1 MSDNNNKAV
10 DAEVIIIGS
19 GVMGGLIATQL
30 AKAGKSVIILEA
42 GPRIKREEIVERFR
56 NSPFKMSLTNMKLQ
70 GVGSPYP
77 DLPHVPSTY
86 GSYLQQTGPV
96 KYPTKYLRVVGG
108 TTWHFGSALWRMIP
122 NDFKLQSLYGRGRD
136 WPFGYDELEPWY
148 GRAEHELGVS
158 GVDGQDESGQGQR
171 PWPPRSTPFPMKGL
185 APSYLFTR
193 ITELLGKDGYHPVL
207 EPNGRA
213 TVPYGKRPV
222 CAGNNNCNPVCPIG
236 AKYDGSMHI
245 DEAERLGAKLLDNS
259 VVYKIE
265 ADDKGHITGVW
276 YRKPDRSEHHLTAR
290 HFVLAAYGIES
301 PKLLLMSTSERYPN
315 GIANSSDQVGRN
327 LMGHTGISMNI
338 MMKEDVWPGQGPT
351 ELLVYLNNRDGTF
364 RKDFPSYKTKIRNTV
379 PTADYAAAL
388 IGKGVLGSK
397 LDAELHRQSARSL
410 NFAVDFETLPL
421 PENRV
426 VPSKTKTDA
435 IGIPLPEIY
444 YSVTDYWEAGKE
456 VALKDFANIAKL
468 LDAEV
473 LKVDTGY
480 QDRQHIM
487 GTTIMGDD
495 PKNSVVN
502 AQCQSHDHPN
512 LYIAGTSVMPSA
524 SCMNP
529 TLTGAALSLR
539 LAKHLLE
546 TMES

>member
-1 MSDNNNKAV
+1 MNKKV

-19 GVMGGLIATQL
+19 GVMGGLVATQL

-42 GPRIKREEIVERFR
+42 GPRIKRQDIVERFR
-56 NSPFKMSLTNMKLQ
+56 DSPFKMSLTNMKLQ

-86 GSYLQQTGPV
+86 GEYLLQTGPV
-96 KYPTKYLRVVGG
+96 KYPAKYLRVVGG

-136 WPFGYDELEPWY
+136 WPFGYQELEPWY
-148 GRAEHELGVS
+148 GKAEHELGVS
-158 GVDGQDESGQGQR
+158 GVDGQDESGHGGDA
-171 PWPPRSTPFPMKGL
+171 WPPRSTPFPMKGL
-185 APSYLFTR
+185 EPSYMFKRLA
-193 ITELLGKDGYHPVL
+193 ELLGKGGYNPVL

-213 TVPYGKRPV
+213 TRPYGKRPV

-245 DEAERLGAKLLDNS
+245 DEAERHGATLLDNS

-265 ADDKGHITGVW
+265 ADNQGKITGIW
-276 YRKPDRSEHHLTAR
+276 YRKPDGSNHHLTANY
-290 HFVLAAYGIES
+290 FVLAAYGIES

-327 LMGHTGISMNI
+327 LMGHTGISMNV

-351 ELLVYLNNRDGTF
+351 ELLVYLNNRDGEF
-364 RKDFPSYKTKIRNTV
+364 RKDFPSYKIKVRNTV
-379 PTADYAAAL
+379 PTADYTASL
-388 IGKGVLGSK
+388 IKKGVLGSQ
-397 LDAELHRQSARSL
+397 LDQELKRMSARSL
-410 NFAVDFETLPL
+410 NFAIDFETLPL
-421 PENRV
+421 PENRI
-426 VPSKTKTDA
+426 VPSKHKQDA
-435 IGIPLPEIY
+435 IGIPVPEIY
-444 YSVTDYWEAGKE
+444 YSVTDYWNAGKE
-456 VALKDFANIAKL
+456 QGLKDFDNFARL
-468 LDAEV
+468 LNADV
-473 LKVDTGY
+473 SKIDTSY

-487 GTTIMGDD
+487 GTTVMGDD
-495 PKNSVVN
+495 PKNSVVDSN
-502 AQCQSHDHPN
+502 CQSHDHPN
-512 LYIAGTSVMPSA
+512 LFIAGTSVMPSA

-539 LAKHLLE
+539 LADHMLK
-546 TMES
+546 TMS

>member
-1 MSDNNNKAV
+1 MSQNNV

-19 GVMGGLIATQL
+19 GVMGGLLATQL
-30 AKAGKSVIILEA
+30 AAAGKSVIIVEA
-42 GPRIKREEIVERFR
+42 GPRVTRQQIVDRFR

-86 GSYLQQTGPV
+86 GNYLQQVGPV

-122 NDFKLQSLYGRGRD
+122 NDFKLKTLYGHGRD

-148 GRAEHELGVS
+148 CEAEHALGVS
-158 GVDGQDESGQGQR
+158 GVDGQDESGHGGK
-171 PWPPRSTPFPMKGL
+171 PWPPRSKPFPMPGL
-185 APSYLFTR
+185 PTSYMFDRL
-193 ITELLGKDGYHPVL
+193 TELLGKGGYNPVL

-213 TVPYGKRPV
+213 TRPWGNRPV

-265 ADDKGHITGVW
+265 ADDSGKITRIW
-276 YRKPDRSEHHLTAR
+276 YKKPDGSEHSLTANL
-290 HFVLAAYGIES
+290 FIVAAYGIES
-301 PKLLLMSTSERYPN
+301 PKLLLMSTSEKYPK

-327 LMGHTGISMNI
+327 LMGHTGISMNF
-338 MMKEDVWPGQGPT
+338 MMAEDVWPGQGPT
-351 ELLVYLNNRDGTF
+351 ELLVYLNNRDGEF
-364 RKDFPSYKTKIRNTV
+364 RKTFPSYKIKVRNTV
-379 PTADYAAAL
+379 PTADYASGL
-388 IGKGVLGSK
+388 ISKGVLGSE
-397 LDAELHRQSARSL
+397 LDAQLRKLSARSL
-410 NFAVDFETLPL
+410 NFAIDFETVPL
-421 PENRV
+421 PENRI

-435 IGIPLPEIY
+435 IGIPLPEIS
-444 YSVTDYWEAGKE
+444 YSVTDYWQAGKE
-456 VALKDFANIAKL
+456 EGLKDFANFAKL
-468 LDAEV
+468 LGGDV
-473 LKVDTGY
+473 LKIDTNY

-502 AQCQSHDHPN
+502 SDCRTHDHPN

-539 LAKHLLE
+539 LANHLLKNVLV
-546 TMES
+546 

>member
-1 MSDNNNKAV
+1 MSQNNV
-10 DAEVIIIGS
+10 DADVIIIGS
-19 GVMGGLIATQL
+19 GVMGGLLATQL
-30 AKAGKSVIILEA
+30 SAAGKSVIIVEA
-42 GPRIKREEIVERFR
+42 GPRITRQEIVDRFR

-86 GSYLQQTGPV
+86 GNYLQQVGPV

-122 NDFKLQSLYGRGRD
+122 NDFKLQSLYGHGRD

-148 GRAEHELGVS
+148 CEAEHALGVS
-158 GVDGQDESGQGQR
+158 GVDGQDESGHGGKA
-171 PWPPRSTPFPMKGL
+171 WPPRSKPFPMPGL
-185 APSYLFTR
+185 PTSYMFDRLS
-193 ITELLGKDGYHPVL
+193 ELLGKGGYNPVL

-213 TVPYGKRPV
+213 TRPWGNRPV

-245 DEAERLGAKLLDNS
+245 DQAERLGAKLLDNS

-265 ADDKGHITGVW
+265 ADDSGKITRIW
-276 YRKPDRSEHHLTAR
+276 YKKPDGSEHSLTANL
-290 HFVLAAYGIES
+290 FIVAAYGIES
-301 PKLLLMSTSERYPN
+301 PKLLLMSTSEKYPK

-327 LMGHTGISMNI
+327 LMGHTGISMNF
-338 MMKEDVWPGQGPT
+338 MMAEDVWPGQGPT
-351 ELLVYLNNRDGTF
+351 ELLVYLNNRDGEF
-364 RKDFPSYKTKIRNTV
+364 RKTFPSYKIKVRNTV
-379 PTADYAAAL
+379 PTADYASGL
-388 IGKGVLGSK
+388 ISKGVLGSELDEQLRK
-397 LDAELHRQSARSL
+397 LSARSL
-410 NFAVDFETLPL
+410 NFAIDFETIPL
-421 PENRV
+421 PENRI

-435 IGIPLPEIY
+435 IGIPLPEIS
-444 YSVTDYWEAGKE
+444 YSVTDYWQAGKE
-456 VALKDFANIAKL
+456 AGLKDFANFAKL
-468 LDAEV
+468 LGGDV
-473 LKVDTGY
+473 LKIDTGY

-502 AQCQSHDHPN
+502 SDCRTHDHPN

-529 TLTGAALSLR
+529 TLTGAALTLR
-539 LAKHLLE
+539 LANHLLKNGLV
-546 TMES
+546 